1 MSQTNFQSLV
11 DRALR
16 CHQRGML
23 AEAEQLYLQLIQSA
37 PGLAAPRH
45 MLGVIRAQQ
54 QRHSEALDLIGSVLA
69 QTPDDTLALS
79 NYASA
84 LSALGRHGEALQ
96 CLDKALVLL
105 PGYPD
110 ALNNRGNALTG
121 LGRFGEAL
129 ASYDLA
135 IAAQPNFALAH
146 KNRGDACRAMGQIV
160 AALACYDASLAIDPR
175 YFEGHYAR
183 GVALQMMGRY
193 GEALEA
199 CDRALALDPAHAG
212 VLNNRGG
219 ALRDLGHLE
228 EALDCFRRAV
238 ALEPSLAGAH
248 YNQATSLLMMED
260 FTQGLPLYEWR
271 KRLPLRVEARDY
283 PQPLWTGRED
293 IAGKTLLLYVEQG
306 LGDAIHFWRYA
317 PLIEARG
324 ARVLLAADT
333 ALHRLLRSGSSTIRL
348 LDLDGALPDFDYHS
362 PLMSL
367 PLALGTTYGTIPAS
381 ARYLA
386 AEPERVRYWARRV
399 GGHGWR
405 IGIAW
410 QGNTAVQG
418 SEGKSF
424 PVAALR
430 SIARIHG
437 VRLINL
443 QKNAGAEQLE
453 ALPPG
458 MAVEHYRGFDDG
470 PDAFLDS
477 AAMMENLDLV
487 ISSDT
492 ALAHL
497 AGALGVE
504 TWLALKYVPE
514 WRWFLGHKDSAWY
527 PSLRLFRQ
535 KMPGDWTPV
544 FAQMETAL
552 RQRLAAP

>member
-1 MSQTNFQSLV
+1 VSPNIQSLV

-16 CHQRGML
+16 CHQRGL
-23 AEAEQLYLQLIQSA
+23 FAEAEQLYLQLTQSA
-37 PGLAAPRH
+37 PGLTAPRH

-54 QRHSEALDLIGSVLA
+54 KRHAEALDLIGSVLA
-69 QTPDDTLALS
+69 ETPNDTLALS
-79 NYASA
+79 NYAGV
-84 LSALGRHGEALQ
+84 LSVLGRHQEALQ
-96 CLDKALVLL
+96 CLDKVLAIL

-121 LGRFGEAL
+121 LGRLNEAL

-146 KNRGDACRAMGQIV
+146 KNRGDACRAMDQIA
-160 AALACYDASLAIDPR
+160 AALVCYDAALAIDPR
-175 YFEGHYAR
+175 YFDGHSAR
-183 GVALQMMGRY
+183 GMALQMLGRY

-199 CDRALALDPAHAG
+199 FDRALALQPGQAG
-212 VLNNRGG
+212 VINNRGG

-228 EALDCFRRAV
+228 DALACFRQAV

-248 YNQATSLLMMED
+248 YNQATTLLMMED
-260 FTQGLPLYEWR
+260 FDQGWPLYEWR
-271 KRLPLRVEARDY
+271 KQLPIRVEARDY
-283 PQPLWTGRED
+283 SQPLWSGRED
-293 IAGKTLLLYVEQG
+293 LKDKTVLVYVEQG

-317 PLIEARG
+317 PLLEARG
-324 ARVLLAADT
+324 ARIILATDA

-348 LDLDGALPDFDYHS
+348 ADLKNVPSGFDYHI

-367 PLALGTTYGTIPAS
+367 PLAMATKPDSIPALP
-381 ARYLA
+381 RYLA
-386 AEPERVRYWARRV
+386 ADPQRVQYWGRRI
-399 GGHGWR
+399 GRHGWR

-418 SEGKSF
+418 SEGKAF

-443 QKNAGAEQLE
+443 QKNAGAEQLG

-458 MAVEHYRGFDDG
+458 MVVEHYRDFDGG
-470 PDAFLDS
+470 PDAFFDS
-477 AAMMENLDLV
+477 AAIMENLDLV

-497 AGALGVE
+497 AGALGIE
-504 TWLALKYVPE
+504 AWLALKHVPE
-514 WRWFLGHKDSAWY
+514 WRWFLGRSDSPWY

-544 FAQMETAL
+544 FAQMESTL
-552 RQRLAAP
+552 RERLASL